1 MVAATPPPPTTTTT
15 KTTKT
20 TTTATTTT
28 TTMTA
33 TSSFWT
39 RTSFRLSILNFQDLM
54 QLMMKM
60 MMIRDTER

>member
-1 MVAATPPPPTTTTT
+1 MVAATPPPPPATTT

-33 TSSFWT
+33 
-39 RTSFRLSILNFQDLM
+39 TSFRLSILNFQDLM